1 MAKRIITENE
11 PFINEEFNDRIDW
24 IVDDDV
30 LLHDETYKA
39 WEHDH
44 SEEMR
49 RDLSELRRICENFT
63 KKDFAAVV
71 ITAMENYPYMV
82 LQIVAERIMQLQE
95 GEKRWKN

>member
-1 MAKRIITENE
+1 MAKRKIEDE
-11 PFINEEFNDRIDW
+11 AFINERYCDRIEW

-30 LLHDETYKA
+30 ILHDETYRE
-39 WEHDH
+39 WEHDQ

-49 RDLSELRRICENFT
+49 RDLSALGRIVENFT

-95 GEKRWKN
+95 GEK

>member
-1 MAKRIITENE
+1 MKRKIEDE
-11 PFINEEFNDRIDW
+11 PFIEEEFCDRVDW

-30 LLHDETYKA
+30 ILHDETYKE
-39 WEHDH
+39 WEHDQ

-49 RDLSELRRICENFT
+49 RDLSALHKIVMNFT

-82 LQIVAERIMQLQE
+82 LQIAAEYIQHLKE
-95 GEKRWKN
+95 GDK

>member
-1 MAKRIITENE
+1 MAKKKIEDE
-11 PFINEEFNDRIDW
+11 PFIDDKFCDRIEW

-30 LLHDETYKA
+30 ILHDETYKE
-39 WEHDH
+39 WEHDQ

-49 RDLSELRRICENFT
+49 RDLSELRRIVENFT

-82 LQIVAERIMQLQE
+82 LQIVAERIMELQE
-95 GEKRWKN
+95 GEK

>member
-1 MAKRIITENE
+1 MARKRIEDE
-11 PFINEEFNDRIDW
+11 SFIDEKFCDRIDW

-30 LLHDETYKA
+30 ILHDETYKE
-39 WEHDH
+39 WEHDQ

-49 RDLSELRRICENFT
+49 RDLSELRRIVENFT

-95 GEKRWKN
+95 GEK